1 MSSQPQFGRTGQ
13 LLIALFLSLFL
24 LSAFTSSPPNRHSY
38 AGELHSE
45 EPDTTPPVLLPLTA
59 QPATALA
66 NGTSLIT
73 ITGTLRDALNAPVP
87 GIVVTFRA
95 DPDEFVSLQPVTT
108 TTDAT
113 GRITTTVR
121 STQPGKVTISAE
133 GTVATNVSIGNAL
146 VEVTFSN
153 MQIHLPL
160 TSLAPPL
167 PLVSLKDGSF
177 ETGSGWTQAP
187 PGEIIYA
194 CAGLLG
200 VNLRSGCVGNKLA
213 WLGGVSQA
221 VTHSIAQPMTLTQL
235 YPVTVRFRYFVASQR
250 AGCDNGVGEMWS
262 GAIKLFTIPL
272 CRSAN
277 PSWQPAGVVLPQ
289 VDGSQLLKF
298 QAVLPG
304 GVISSF
310 FVDDIS
316 LCSTSPFKHPQ
327 MPACP

>member
-1 MSSQPQFGRTGQ
+1 
-13 LLIALFLSLFL
+13 
-24 LSAFTSSPPNRHSY
+24 
-38 AGELHSE
+38 
-45 EPDTTPPVLLPLTA
+45 LTA

-327 MPACP
+327 MPACLP